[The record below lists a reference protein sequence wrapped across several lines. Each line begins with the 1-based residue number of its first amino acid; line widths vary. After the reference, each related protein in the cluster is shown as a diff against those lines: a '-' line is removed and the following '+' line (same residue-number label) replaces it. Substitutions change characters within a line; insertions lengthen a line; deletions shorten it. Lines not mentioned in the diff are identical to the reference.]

1 MTWNPN
7 SQKHKAN
14 HGGYKQKPSQV
25 QVSALLSMY
34 KETLAVEKP
43 KEKKVGV
50 QLKIVW

>member
-1 MTWNPN
+1 MSWNLN
-7 SQKHKAN
+7 SQKHKAM
-14 HGGYKQKPSQV
+14 HGGYKQKPSQL

-34 KETLAVEKP
+34 KETMAVEKP